1 MKVNETLGHKDQI
14 DSCPHCGVRHVQVSV
29 GAIAQWSDDA
39 NCFLA
44 SCQNVQCGKSVFY
57 IRKIRKN
64 EQAKKPIGFNPG
76 DAVFLYPFAGCEAL
90 DASILPAGVPE
101 EFTECITCS
110 VVGASL
116 SSMTMA
122 RRVLQRCLKDK
133 GHLQHNLAQQ
143 IDAAKADGTIPKR
156 YHEIADEIRLYGNIG
171 AHPDD
176 DKMSCVTT
184 ENCRHLI
191 EFTRMMI
198 EELYILPQ
206 KAALLRKNRTGN

>member
-1 MKVNETLGHKDQI
+1 MKVEETPGYTDQI

-29 GAIAQWSDDA
+29 GAVAQWSDDA
-39 NCFLA
+39 DCFLA
-44 SCQNVQCGKSVFY
+44 SCQNRQCGKSVFY
-57 IRKIRKN
+57 IRKQT
-64 EQAKKPIGFNPG
+64 QAKRLIGHNLG
-76 DAVFLYPFAGCEAL
+76 DAVFLYPFVGSEAL

-101 EFTECITCS
+101 EFTECVTCS

-122 RRVLQRCLKDK
+122 RRVLQRCLKNK

-143 IDAAKADGTIPKR
+143 IDSAKADGTIPKR

>member
-1 MKVNETLGHKDQI
+1 MKVNEIPGYKDQI

-29 GAIAQWSDDA
+29 GAVAQWSDDA
-39 NCFLA
+39 TCFLA
-44 SCQNVQCGKSVFY
+44 SCQNLQCGKSVFY
-57 IRKIRKN
+57 IRKNRKN
-64 EQAKKPIGFNPG
+64 EQTKKPIGFNLG

-101 EFTECITCS
+101 EFTECVTCS

-133 GHLQHNLAQQ
+133 GHLQHILAQQ

-156 YHEIADEIRLYGNIG
+156 YHEIADEIRIYGNIG

>member
-1 MKVNETLGHKDQI
+1 M
-14 DSCPHCGVRHVQVSV
+14 
-29 GAIAQWSDDA
+29 
-39 NCFLA
+39 
-44 SCQNVQCGKSVFY
+44 FY
-57 IRKIRKN
+57 IRKN
-64 EQAKKPIGFNPG
+64 EQTKKPIGFNLG

-101 EFTECITCS
+101 EFTECVTCS

-133 GHLQHNLAQQ
+133 GHLQHILAQQ

-156 YHEIADEIRLYGNIG
+156 YHEIADEIRIYGNIG